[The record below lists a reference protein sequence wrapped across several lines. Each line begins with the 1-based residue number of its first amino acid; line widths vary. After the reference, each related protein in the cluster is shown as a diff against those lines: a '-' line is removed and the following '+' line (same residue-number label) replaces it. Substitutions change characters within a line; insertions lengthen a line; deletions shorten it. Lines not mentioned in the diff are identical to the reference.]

1 MENENKACSDT
12 GPILHLNE
20 INKISLLK
28 IFSKIII
35 SFYIK
40 EELLKYKIDFLPKN
54 FEIHNVNKD
63 QVLLIAEKYDLNIG
77 ESSVIWL
84 NKNLKIPILLTDD
97 LDAREVAI
105 SLDIKAVGTVGII
118 MRSFRENII
127 DENSAIQILKD
138 IHEKSSLFVTKE
150 LINYAINQIRKFK
163 K

>member
-54 FEIHNVNKD
+54 IEIHNVNKD